1 MQNLQEL
8 NNYSATQITFED
20 GRNLETRFDRTTP
33 NDQTFAIF
41 ENQAATLVPGIE
53 IVEIINPGDSD
64 VEYLLDFTGVGV
76 DVTLNFGTLP
86 SGVTVTESPSNYF
99 TVSGID
105 NANIWEQI
113 KSPQASFAFG
123 TVGTATF
130 STAIEYTLADSSRG
144 TKTTNYTGTITEV
157 DYLDSV
163 AVQFYSAYEQAFVPD
178 TPIIVADQG
187 IFDPVYTMEISVSTS
202 APIEL
207 MTVTGND
214 SAVFNTTTGTLTFS
228 GRKDDINDTLDTIEI
243 DFTGVNEDF
252 FATFTLTNNLNSNV
266 DIEIAQFGSNEF
278 VANPT
283 TVADMTGVL
292 TIVQSASAEP
302 TAIFDLDSQIGIE
315 INAGATGTSIANMTS
330 GADITVPIWSGTFSN
345 VNYAYGGVTGLTL
358 GASPNLQDQ
367 TWAPTWTVT
376 GTPNYTQPIDIVTSS
391 GSGGTFSFNNTTKV
405 ITITGTTA
413 QVNSHLD
420 NLNVDFTLYYDDVE
434 ITWLAVDSV
443 YSQNWP
449 GGTQT
454 LVANDTTLLLGQ
466 TGVDSYTDDSTAN
479 LIANGPAFNVANE
492 DIVEL
497 TITAPDADIELTTD
511 NTWNWAVVKTPSA
524 VTTLLGSEWDIDIV
538 LSSLVVTKDFSR
550 VFVDHSQNSA
560 NPIYGET
567 ESGTGDDYVMS
578 IDSAN
583 RDLTYQSLTPIPQ
596 FGCVSRTG
604 DYYARRNKV
613 YVEGSA
619 YSYSV
624 SFTIADQTVDR
635 SAEYGSTYTA
645 TVTPEAVRMSLDG
658 SYIIF
663 EARHSVAHPTASQYT
678 MFFREW
684 FLVKNNKNG
693 TYTIEE
699 SGFILGENHTFD
711 RNILNAEINQDGS
724 VFAIST
730 VKSDETSGSSV
741 YDFVRNVYRYNTTT
755 SSYDSYT
762 ISDYGSVLTLS
773 EDGDRMLISGRG
785 VLDTTG
791 AGSIS
796 ELDKINV
803 YDWSGS
809 AYVFNSGIVIE
820 DMDTSGETTTWAA
833 VSTGVAD
840 NNDSSQKTIV
850 RPGNYGLNTDGTKI
864 IGQFKV
870 YNTIGGLLTNDYFFQ
885 FSLEENGGT
894 FSASDAV
901 VKYWQEEPDTNTEI
915 AWFSRLN
922 QVSYQNPTNANADL
936 VLTQG
941 EYPKAL
947 PTYTPVSGPMFMF
960 EAPKFNTEN
969 NTYTVKANSRSIN
982 ATLDSLKITTG
993 ISSGTIVLEYSATV
1007 NGATMIRR
1015 HTIGE
1020 T

>member
-207 MTVTGND
+207 MSVTGND

-454 LVANDTTLLLGQ
+454 LVANDTSLLLGQ
-466 TGVDSYTDDSTAN
+466 SGVDSYTDDSVASTIN
-479 LIANGPAFNVANE
+479 NGPSFSTTLAATVDLE
-492 DIVEL
+492 
-497 TITAPDADIELTTD
+497 ITAPDANIELNSD
-511 NTWNWAVVKTPSA
+511 NTWNWAIAPATA
-524 VTTLLGSEWDIDIV
+524 AGAWNIDLIGMNFV
-538 LSSLVVTKDFSR
+538 ATKDFSR
-550 VFVDHSQNSA
+550 AFIDFGENNSYSSDANTSDDIVVSINSA
-560 NPIYGET
+560 DRT
-567 ESGTGDDYVMS
+567 V
-578 IDSAN
+578 
-583 RDLTYQSLTPIPQ
+583 TYEDATPLPRH
-596 FGCVSRTG
+596 GCISKTG
-604 DYYARRNKV
+604 DYYGRRNKV
-613 YVEGSA
+613 YKEGSA
-619 YSYSV
+619 YDYSV

-635 SAEYGSTYTA
+635 SSDYGSAYSP
-645 TVTPEAVRMSLDG
+645 TVTPLAEAMSLDG
-658 SYIIF
+658 NYVLF
-663 EARHSVAHPTASQYT
+663 TANHSIAHPTLSGQVLD
-678 MFFREW
+678 FREW
-684 FLVKNNKNG
+684 WFVENNKDD
-693 TYTIEE
+693 TYTILD
-699 SGFILGENHTFD
+699 SGYVVGTPSTSFAGSSIINVEISEDGTVYVLTSVTRDDTSTTAYTFA
-711 RNILNAEINQDGS
+711 RNVHRYNSSNNDWNDTTSISDFGS
-724 VFAIST
+724 VC
-730 VKSDETSGSSV
+730 
-741 YDFVRNVYRYNTTT
+741 
-755 SSYDSYT
+755 
-762 ISDYGSVLTLS
+762 TLS
-773 EDGDRMLISGRG
+773 EDGDRLLVSGR
-785 VLDTTG
+785 TRETPFG
-791 AGSIS
+791 APTS
-796 ELDKINV
+796 ETNVDSLKI
-803 YDWSGS
+803 YDWNGS
-809 AYVFNSGIVIE
+809 AYVLNSTVEFE
-820 DMDTSGETTTWAA
+820 DMDTTGETTVWNTSS
-833 VSTGVAD
+833 VGLYNGNITSER
-840 NNDSSQKTIV
+840 NNVMI
-850 RPGNYGLNTDGTKI
+850 GNYGLNTAGTKI
-864 IGQFKV
+864 IGMFR
-870 YNTIGGLLTNDYFFQ
+870 TRNDNDDYYFM
-885 FSLEENGGT
+885 FSLEENSSGN
-894 FSASDAV
+894 FDANDAV
-901 VKYWQEEPDTNTEI
+901 VKYWEANQSDEEIGWYGSTIP
-915 AWFSRLN
+915 
-922 QVSYQNPTNANADL
+922 QNVAQNYTNADASL
-936 VLTQG
+936 V
-941 EYPKAL
+941 
-947 PTYTPVSGPMFMF
+947 YTNGVWPGTTATSGFTEGGPMFMF
-960 EAPKFNTEN
+960 EAPEYDTAN
-969 NTYTVKANSRSIN
+969 NSLSFVAAARSIN
-982 ATLDSLKITTG
+982 ATLDSLKLTTG
-993 ISSGTIVLEYSATV
+993 VSSGTIVLEYRVTY
-1007 NGATMIRR
+1007 NGKTMIRK